1 MGKIKELMFDVA
13 EEVIANY
20 LDVASLDTMDPETKE
35 DAIYGVLEEYISDI
49 EDADIVRA
57 MFIRENMDGMISFI
71 MEMID

>member
-20 LDVASLDTMDPETKE
+20 LDVASLDTMDTETKE

-71 MEMID
+71 IEMID

>member
-71 MEMID
+71 IEMID